1 MFRTVD
7 GQLATS
13 ATQSATFTAG
23 GGVNPGLGLRVT
35 ATYRETNNV
44 AWTLRADDQVPLR
57 SRIQDWP
64 NGQVAWAITPSKQ
77 NIGRILPRL
86 AAQVAY
92 RQSET
97 TSEQPTFELGGSVVT
112 RTTDETLSPSLS
124 LTLVGGILLTTDW
137 PRSNSDRLAAGSLF
151 HTERNAQN
159 TSLTFSFRPPGGSSR
174 WRNVIR
180 TTAGYNVIQNT
191 TCLRGAGQE
200 TCVPYVD
207 SRQSQAQLTLDTDLP
222 SNMGAGLQMAYVLNE
237 ERQLNRKI
245 SQFVIT
251 AFVQISASVGQLK

>member
-1 MFRTVD
+1 MSPPGSGHGSRPSPASTSTATPTPGSRSGPRATAAGEFRVPAAFTNTQRVDLGAQLDVGRLGKAVLGDSSGLAAWLTRIAPIDVAFGRQRGSSFNLATDLPGLSYRLGLGGMDMFRSVD

-23 GGVNPGLGLRVT
+23 GGVTPGLGLRVT

-112 RTTDETLSPSLS
+112 RHDRRDAQSVAS
-124 LTLVGGILLTTDW
+124 LTLVGGI
-137 PRSNSDRLAAGSLF
+137 P
-151 HTERNAQN
+151 
-159 TSLTFSFRPPGGSSR
+159 
-174 WRNVIR
+174 
-180 TTAGYNVIQNT
+180 
-191 TCLRGAGQE
+191 C
-200 TCVPYVD
+200 
-207 SRQSQAQLTLDTDLP
+207 
-222 SNMGAGLQMAYVLNE
+222 
-237 ERQLNRKI
+237 
-245 SQFVIT
+245 
-251 AFVQISASVGQLK
+251 